1 MTIKTYT
8 RKETAETL
16 KISERT
22 LDRYIKAGKIRA
34 TKTGNARTSKVII
47 TDQAIKEFLDG
58 NSK

>member
-8 RKETAETL
+8 RKETADAL

-22 LDRYIKAGKIRA
+22 LDRYIRSGKLKAVKF
-34 TKTGNARTSKVII
+34 GNAKTSKVII
-47 TDQAIKEFLDG
+47 TETAINEFLAE

>member
-8 RKETAETL
+8 RKETAQAL

-34 TKTGNARTSKVII
+34 TKTSETRPGKVII
-47 TDQAIKEFLDG
+47 TDQAIQEFLDG

>member
-8 RKETAETL
+8 RKETADAL

-22 LDRYIKAGKIRA
+22 LDRYIRSGKLKAVKVGNTRA
-34 TKTGNARTSKVII
+34 SKVII
-47 TDQAIKEFLDG
+47 TETAINEFLTA